1 MIENLYVFRTDEKG
15 EKRSGTS
22 TTCIRY
28 VIDTCII
35 IYSKTQAL
43 CNTNEQGKNHYL
55 PLCFSNF
62 VILYQ
67 FKLMLQ
73 FKHLRNWHYHKNF
86 ANTNI
91 NVLKKS

>member
-62 VILYQ
+62 VILSTLIQTYVTIQ
-67 FKLMLQ
+67 TFKKLALP
-73 FKHLRNWHYHKNF
+73 
-86 ANTNI
+86 
-91 NVLKKS
+91 

>member
-62 VILYQ
+62 VILSISIQTYVTIQ
-67 FKLMLQ
+67 TFKKLALP
-73 FKHLRNWHYHKNF
+73 
-86 ANTNI
+86 
-91 NVLKKS
+91 

>member
-62 VILYQ
+62 VILMSIQTYVTIQ
-67 FKLMLQ
+67 TFKKLALP
-73 FKHLRNWHYHKNF
+73 
-86 ANTNI
+86 
-91 NVLKKS
+91 